1 MTSAPLRL
9 MLVDDDPVFRL
20 GLKIWLE
27 HTGEFQVVL
36 EADNGLE
43 ALNSLADQ
51 LPGPAPPWSE
61 ADDDTVT
68 SGPEDL
74 PVAGVDLVILDLGL
88 GQGNQD
94 RIPGLQLCADIKSR
108 YPALPV
114 LVLSAGEEPVLQA
127 AARQMGA
134 DGYGLRGMPV
144 QNLARLIQ
152 QLATGSPLPTP
163 MASVPAEEE
172 LSSFGPI
179 AGLRLGLRQTALR
192 QIETTLRQIR
202 QQRQLGSGSVFLDAV
217 LAGRD
222 RELRAARWLVQRL
235 LPSVNSEGGRRS
247 PTPSPETGAG
257 QDRPSA
263 SGSDRLPDRKLPSP
277 NSLVPTTGDR
287 LSLQRRDVQGLV
299 FEDVFRKLQGP
310 LENVSDLALETDIL
324 RDDRK
329 RELFYLVLRQI
340 EDTLEDL
347 RQAQVLPGQL
357 PERMPAILRDIW
369 QAVITDF
376 FGRYYTLEVDQLE
389 RPVVN
394 TLLQDEATVQST
406 LLTPLPEV
414 SALFGHLLC
423 QESLMVDGG
432 AYLATTPE
440 ALNRSR
446 ELLENLVLQLG
457 NSVIQPLLNYF
468 ADVESIKKY
477 LYQRRIMSTRDI
489 ERFRNELSWRY
500 RWDRLINEPKA
511 IFESQY
517 RLLVLTARGIQTRYI
532 YAPRRSELEQLSR
545 VQLGVTLAIEARDA
559 VAPRLRNAIAFVGS
573 GIVYVLTD
581 VIGRGIGLIGRGV
594 FKGIGSAWKDSR

>member
-27 HTGEFQVVL
+27 HTGEFQVML

-43 ALNSLADQ
+43 ALNSLAEQ
-51 LPGPAPPWSE
+51 VPGPASPWSE
-61 ADDDTVT
+61 ADDDTVS
-68 SGPEDL
+68 SGPEE
-74 PVAGVDLVILDLGL
+74 PQAVGVDLVILDLGL
-88 GQGNQD
+88 GQGDRN
-94 RIPGLQLCADIKSR
+94 RIPGLQLCADIKTR

-144 QNLARLIQ
+144 QDLARLIQ
-152 QLATGSPLPTP
+152 QLATGSPLPAP
-163 MASVPAEEE
+163 MASVSDADVP
-172 LSSFGPI
+172 SFGPI

-192 QIETTLRQIR
+192 QIEATLQEIR
-202 QQRQLGSGSVFLDAV
+202 QQRQLGSGSAFLDAV

-235 LPSVNSEGGRRS
+235 LPPVTSEEPGRP
-247 PTPSPETGAG
+247 PTSSPESRVI
-257 QDRPSA
+257 QDRPSPPD
-263 SGSDRLPDRKLPSP
+263 SDRLPDGEPPSP

-310 LENVSDLALETDIL
+310 LDNVSDLALETDIL

-347 RQAQVLPGQL
+347 RQAKVLPGQL

-394 TLLQDEATVQST
+394 TLLQDEATVQAT

-414 SALFGHLLC
+414 PALFGHLLY

-517 RLLVLTARGIQTRYI
+517 RLLVLTARGIQAHYI

-559 VAPRLRNAIAFVGS
+559 VAPRLRSAIAFVGS